1 MAVKRLR
8 VYADTSVIG
17 GYYDPEFQKDSKLF
31 WNSVMKGDF
40 ILVISEITLQ
50 ELTRAPEHVRSFVKT
65 IPEEFVQLFPVSD
78 EARELALS
86 YIRHGALP
94 EDMEND
100 ALHIALATIAEVDA
114 MISWN
119 FKHVVNLGKI
129 RVYNGVNL
137 EMGYRPIEIRTPKE
151 VIQVEE

>member
-1 MAVKRLR
+1 
-8 VYADTSVIG
+8 
-17 GYYDPEFQKDSKLF
+17 
-31 WNSVMKGDF
+31 
-40 ILVISEITLQ
+40 
-50 ELTRAPEHVRSFVKT
+50 VKT
-65 IPEEFVQLFPVSD
+65 IPEESVQLFPVSD

-86 YIRHGALP
+86 YIRHGALS

-114 MISWN
+114 MVSWN

-137 EMGYRPIEIRTPKE
+137 ERGYRPIEIRTPKE